1 MEVGMLV
8 SCTGLLI
15 PGETPLTAHCIG
27 GWIGPRTVPDA
38 LERRKVFGYEM
49 RTVHVALFFH
59 CPGAPVL
66 AS

>member
-1 MEVGMLV
+1 MLV

-38 LERRKVFGYEM
+38 SERRKVFGYEM
-49 RTVHVALFFH
+49 RTAHAALFFH
-59 CPGAPVL
+59 SLGAPVL